1 MKERQMDNNIFTYDY
16 KGEKVGRDP
25 KTISQSSYVKYGIP
39 VLETIDVI
47 RERCIDCKIT
57 ELAIRKCNK
66 VRCSSWPYRL
76 GVNPFERPS
85 KPYKKPDTLFKQ
97 SLSRYCMH
105 CGVSYMATRSDQKY
119 CSNSC
124 KKTHEYYVHM
134 SRK

>member
-1 MKERQMDNNIFTYDY
+1 MNDIFVY
-16 KGEKVGRDP
+16 KYKTEEIGRNP
-25 KTISQSSYVKYGIP
+25 KDISKLTYVKYGIP
-39 VLETIDVI
+39 VLELVDVI
-47 RERCIDCKIT
+47 RERCADCKVT

-76 GVNPFERPS
+76 GINPFVKPD
-85 KPYKKPDTLFKQ
+85 KPYKKPDPIFKQ

-105 CGVSYMATRSDQKY
+105 CGESYMATRSDQKY

-124 KKTHEYYVHM
+124 KKTHEYYVYM